1 MSSILLQ
8 VVAACYLLF
17 CCLFVVLPAFSA
29 ETAAVQKAKKDAEAK
44 GFIFVANRDEIV
56 AKAKKGGKVKV
67 GSTLD
72 PDTYKPMVE
81 SFKKKYPFIDT
92 QMEEL
97 SGAVYGEKFLMEVGA
112 GKATDWDLVHA
123 PEDMYSRFAEN
134 AMKFDLLGMAQHG
147 VLAINPRMV
156 DPELRTI
163 VSVGSAL
170 CGMVYNRELV
180 ASDKVPNKWEDFLRP
195 EFKGRKLIV
204 DIRPYCNAALVSV
217 LGDEWVKNYASKLK
231 DQQPVWSRGQT
242 RALSAIL
249 AGEYPMHQV
258 ANYHS
263 CARAQWKDP
272 RKVLVCKLIEPTPVR
287 LQENDFVMKT
297 AAHPHAALLFLEHQ
311 ASPEG
316 QKVLDEV
323 EPVKSSMYT
332 DGEVAKLTKGKK
344 IALSDFTTYKDG
356 ARRMKMI
363 LEAFGFPNAELK

>member
-1 MSSILLQ
+1 
-8 VVAACYLLF
+8 
-17 CCLFVVLPAFSA
+17 
-29 ETAAVQKAKKDAEAK
+29 
-44 GFIFVANRDEIV
+44 
-56 AKAKKGGKVKV
+56 
-67 GSTLD
+67 
-72 PDTYKPMVE
+72 
-81 SFKKKYPFIDT
+81 
-92 QMEEL
+92 
-97 SGAVYGEKFLMEVGA
+97 LMEVGA

-147 VLAINPRMV
+147 ALAINPRMV

-170 CGMVYNRELV
+170 CGMVYNRELI
-180 ASDKVPNKWEDFLRP
+180 APDKVPNKWEDFLRP

-272 RKVLVCKLIEPTPVR
+272 RKVLVCKLIEPIPVR

-297 AAHPHAALLFLEHQ
+297 AAHRHAALLFLEHQ

>member
-1 MSSILLQ
+1 MRCDMNQSLRFVAVGCLLGSW
-8 VVAACYLLF
+8 LF
-17 CCLFVVLPAFSA
+17 AFSA
-29 ETAAVQKAKKDAEAK
+29 LAAESAALQKARKEAEAK
-44 GFIFVANRDEIV
+44 GFVFVGNRDEIV
-56 AKAKKGGKVKV
+56 AKAKKEGKVKV

-147 VLAINPRMV
+147 ALAINPRMV

-170 CGMVYNRELV
+170 CGMVYNRELI
-180 ASDKVPNKWEDFLRP
+180 APDKVPNKWEDFLRP

-263 CARAQWKDP
+263 CARAQWK
-272 RKVLVCKLIEPTPVR
+272 TPGRYWCV
-287 LQENDFVMKT
+287 
-297 AAHPHAALLFLEHQ
+297 
-311 ASPEG
+311 
-316 QKVLDEV
+316 
-323 EPVKSSMYT
+323 SS
-332 DGEVAKLTKGKK
+332 
-344 IALSDFTTYKDG
+344 LSQF
-356 ARRMKMI
+356 R
-363 LEAFGFPNAELK
+363 

>member
-1 MSSILLQ
+1 MKKCLQFFAAGCLLTS
-8 VVAACYLLF
+8 Y
-17 CCLFVVLPAFSA
+17 LFVFPLFGA
-29 ETAAVQKAKKDAEAK
+29 ETAALQKAKKEAESK
-44 GFIFVANRDEIV
+44 GFMFISNRDEIL
-56 AKAKKGGKVKV
+56 AKAKKEGKVKV

-72 PDTYKPMVE
+72 PETYKPMVE
-81 SFKKKYPFIDT
+81 SFKKKYPFIDA

-97 SGAVYGEKFLMEVGA
+97 SGAVYGEKFLMELGA

-134 AMKFDLLGMAQHG
+134 TMKFDLLGMAQHA

-170 CGMVYNRELV
+170 CGIVYNKD
-180 ASDKVPNKWEDFLRP
+180 AIAPDKVPNKWDDFLKP
-195 EFKGRKLIV
+195 ELKGRKFLV
-204 DIRPYCNAALVSV
+204 DIRPYCNAALVSA

-231 DQQPVWSRGQT
+231 EQQPVWSRGQT
-242 RALSAIL
+242 RALATIVS
-249 AGEYPMHQV
+249 GEYTMHQS

-263 CARAQWKDP
+263 CLRTQWKDP
-272 RKVLVCKLIEPTPVR
+272 RKVLMCKIIEPAPVR
-287 LQENDFVMKT
+287 LQENDFVMKS
-297 AAHPHAALLFLEHQ
+297 APHPYAALLFLEHQ

-332 DGEVAKLTKGKK
+332 DGEVARLVKGKNV
-344 IALSDFTTYKDG
+344 ALSDFKTYKDG
-356 ARRMKMI
+356 ARRIKMI
-363 LEAFGFPNAELK
+363 LEAFGFPNAEIK